1 MKLDKRFFACVLPS
15 MLAFALSGVYAIA
28 DGFFV
33 GNALGDEALAAINIA
48 YPLTAFLQAVGTGI
62 GMGGAIQYAICL
74 GGQEAHYKD
83 RYFGLSL
90 LLLCAA
96 GLALTLGLLLCT
108 PALLCL
114 LGAGGGILAL
124 GQEYLRFIA
133 LGAIFQVMGTGLVPF
148 LRNMGGAVAAMAA
161 MMAGFVTNIV
171 LDYTFVWVLPYGMA
185 GAAVATVL
193 GQAVTLAVCAVFLVL
208 KRHKPRLRLDGESA
222 AMVKRVLAVGLSPFG
237 LTFSPNLT
245 LVLVNKSAALVG
257 GDAAVTCYAPI
268 SYIISVTL
276 LLLQGVSD
284 GSQPLVSMA
293 HGRGDARA
301 ARHTRNA
308 TYLFSAAVAAVC
320 MAGLFALREQAAAL
334 FGASPQVTRRVAAVL
349 PVFLAGLLPAA
360 FSRMTTSYFY
370 ATARNS
376 GAYLLIY
383 GEPLLLFAL
392 LLVLPGAA
400 GGIWGTWAAVPLS
413 QALAALLGAG
423 LLWAGHR
430 RRVRAGR

>member
-1 MKLDKRFFACVLPS
+1 

-193 GQAVTLAVCAVFLVL
+193 GQAVTLAVCAVSLVL
-208 KRHKPRLRLDGESA
+208 KRHKPRLRPDGESD

-257 GDAAVTCYAPI
+257 GDAAVTRYAPI

>member
-74 GGQEAHYKD
+74 GGREAHYKD

-96 GLALTLGLLLCT
+96 GLALTLGLLLCA

-208 KRHKPRLRLDGESA
+208 KRHKPRLRPDGESA

-320 MAGLFALREQAAAL
+320 MAGLFALRGQAAAL

-430 RRVRAGR
+430 HRVHAGR

>member
-208 KRHKPRLRLDGESA
+208 KRHKPRLRPDGESA